1 MGALRRNPRPYAQLL
16 LPGLLLLAGWV
27 ALIAGAEFVGLGL
40 MITAGVTSSL
50 LVWNRSRVLQRR
62 LDKVTRSSAA
72 GYQRLPAAPSAAPPS
87 VAAEQPAPAAAAAAA
102 APTPGPSGAGL
113 TRADFALA
121 AGLPPGVADAMALA
135 APQPEQHALL
145 ATPSSHLM
153 PSRAWAAEHH
163 RAQWLTITEATM
175 EKARRSAPYLDTVL
189 LVDPQDERPYEAALD
204 QSFFWWLP
212 PSCRVLLVAADPADF
227 AARLAS
233 THQVQLGLVQASAL
247 CSEAVVLR
255 PKE

>member
-1 MGALRRNPRPYAQLL
+1 MGALRRNPRPYVQLL

-40 MITAGVTSSL
+40 MITAGVASSL

-72 GYQRLPAAPSAAPPS
+72 GYQRLLAASSAAPLS
-87 VAAEQPAPAAAAAAA
+87 VAAEQPPPAAA
-102 APTPGPSGAGL
+102 APTPDPSGAGL

-163 RAQWLTITEATM
+163 HAQWLTITETTM

>member
-1 MGALRRNPRPYAQLL
+1 MGALRRNPRPNAQLL

-40 MITAGVTSSL
+40 MITAGVASSL

-62 LDKVTRSSAA
+62 LDKVTRSS
-72 GYQRLPAAPSAAPPS
+72 
-87 VAAEQPAPAAAAAAA
+87 EQPPPAAA
-102 APTPGPSGAGL
+102 APTPDPSGAGL

-163 RAQWLTITEATM
+163 HAQWLTITEATM

-189 LVDPQDERPYEAALD
+189 LVDPQDKRPYEAALD